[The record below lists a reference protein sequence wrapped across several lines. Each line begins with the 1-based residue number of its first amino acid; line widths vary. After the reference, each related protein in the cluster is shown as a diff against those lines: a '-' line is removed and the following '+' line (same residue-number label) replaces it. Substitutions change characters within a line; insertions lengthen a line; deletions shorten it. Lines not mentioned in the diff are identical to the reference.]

1 MDAIVLAGGVPQQE
15 DLLYAHTQGQPK
27 ALLDVAGKPMG
38 QWVLAALTG
47 APSITRIV
55 VVGIEEG
62 RGLHAPKVTAYL
74 PDVGSMLGNCLAG
87 IERATTADPKASQV
101 LMVSCDIPLLTSA
114 MIEALLRL
122 ANDPTIDIYH
132 SLIARA
138 RMEARFP
145 TSRRSYARFADG
157 DFAAGDIH
165 VIAPHIGQSH
175 HDLWQ
180 ALMRSRKSVVK
191 QALHLGPIFLV
202 RYLSGRLTLAEL
214 EQRVQRKLGL
224 NVCALEVPYPE
235 MGMDADKPFQLEIC
249 RRELADR
256 GMA

>member
-1 MDAIVLAGGVPQQE
+1 MDAVVLAGGVPQQE
-15 DLLYAHTQGQPK
+15 DLLYTHTQGQPK
-27 ALLDVAGKPMG
+27 ALLDIAGKPMG
-38 QWVLAALTG
+38 QWVLDALTG

-62 RGLHAPKVTAYL
+62 QGLDSPMVVAYL
-74 PDVGSMLGNCLAG
+74 PDAGSMLGNCLAG
-87 IERATTADPKASQV
+87 IERATTAHPEAPQV

-122 ANDPTIDIYH
+122 ADDPSVDIYH
-132 SLIARA
+132 SLISRA

-145 TSRRSYARFADG
+145 TSRRSYAHFAEG

-165 VIAPHIGQSH
+165 VVAPHIGQTH

-180 ALMRSRKSVVK
+180 ALMRNRKSVAK
-191 QALHLGPIFLV
+191 QALHLGPIFLL
-202 RYLSGRLTLAEL
+202 RYLSGRLTLPEL

-224 NVCALEVPYPE
+224 NVRALEVPYPE

-249 RRELADR
+249 RRELAH
-256 GMA
+256 GETA